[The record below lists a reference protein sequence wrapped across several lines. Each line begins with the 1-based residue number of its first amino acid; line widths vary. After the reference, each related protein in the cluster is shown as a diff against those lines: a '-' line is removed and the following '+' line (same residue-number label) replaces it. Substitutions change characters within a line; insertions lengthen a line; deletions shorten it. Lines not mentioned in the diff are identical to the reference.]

1 MVFEFTLHRDE
12 YYFSNGRQFTPEDNL
27 LFSEA
32 FESIFAKLENLL
44 FSLRSAFLLLWQSL
58 ITEYYILDN
67 RT

>member
-1 MVFEFTLHRDE
+1 MVLKFTLHRDE
-12 YYFSNGRQFTPEDNL
+12 YYFSNGGQFTPEDNL

-32 FESIFAKLENLL
+32 FESIFAKLEYLL

>member
-12 YYFSNGRQFTPEDNL
+12 YYFCNGGQFTPEDNL